1 MMWQQLQLA
10 AAVRTAAARD
20 QARQNMLA
28 AKASSKAPPA
38 TTPSSVAPSSRTS
51 KRSVEDSNL
60 EEEWR
65 KLGEWA
71 TPALPQHVVELDTED
86 HKAFRDSAHS
96 AITMCLQA
104 DLAAS
109 TIKTYESLISHE
121 VGLASKN
128 LNIDLLPM
136 ITEAQFS
143 AFFGSFLVTHKDE
156 LKWSKVRSLKAALV
170 QWHKR
175 RQQKC
180 IFDAWTP
187 TMVALWN
194 GLARHSSH
202 GTRGK
207 GPISFGAV
215 TEYLER
221 DRSSATAAA
230 VRNTAMVAVAF
241 FGLRRSAEVIAMKIK
256 DVVEDDANGIN
267 LVVRCQKNDQRGLG
281 QICFIPH
288 ILAMQANSPAMVL
301 REWMVLRSTLIAS
314 EDVDLPLFITTTGK
328 KGSPVSYDSFRKHV
342 QDAFGSSLATHSLRK
357 GGAVY
362 YARAG
367 VVEDATRQQGG
378 WRTTTVMNS
387 IYITLNRKE
396 VQQELMGVVNVTSA
410 ACTVRN
416 MFKLLGKS
424 AEEVLQQPP
433 QSVLPFLKLVT
444 EYVPNFDRD
453 FLIQSKLVASVH
465 LLIRHSDAD
474 VQSQATHLYTLAR
487 SVWMSTSESK
497 KAKVA

>member
-10 AAVRTAAARD
+10 AAVRMSAARD
-20 QARQNMLA
+20 QARQNLVA
-28 AKASSKAPPA
+28 AKAPA
-38 TTPSSVAPSSRTS
+38 ASPPSSARSSLSPPRCSS
-51 KRSVEDSNL
+51 KRSVDDANL
-60 EEEWR
+60 EEEWK

-71 TPALPQHVVELDTED
+71 TPALPQPAGELDADDNKT
-86 HKAFRDSAHS
+86 FRDATHP
-96 AITMCLQA
+96 AIAMCLQA

-121 VGLASKN
+121 IGLASKN

-143 AFFGSFLVTHKDE
+143 AFFGSLLVTHKDD

-180 IFDAWTP
+180 IFDAWAP

-194 GLARHSSH
+194 GLARHSSYS
-202 GTRGK
+202 TRGK
-207 GPISFGAV
+207 DPISFDAI
-215 TEYLER
+215 TEDLER
-221 DRSSATAAA
+221 DRSGASAAA

-241 FGLRRSAEVIAMKIK
+241 FGLRRSTEVIAMKLK

-267 LVVRCQKNDQRGLG
+267 LAVRCQKNDQRGLG

-288 ILAMQANSPAMVL
+288 ILAMKANSPAMVL
-301 REWMVLRSTLIAS
+301 REWMALRRTLVAS
-314 EDVDLPLFITTTGK
+314 EDIEGPLFITTTGK
-328 KGSPVSYDSFRKHV
+328 KGSPVSYDSFRKHI
-342 QDAFGSSLATHSLRK
+342 QEAFGASLATHSLRK

-387 IYITLNRKE
+387 IYTTLNQKE
-396 VQQELMGVVNVTSA
+396 VQQELMRVVNVTSA

-416 MFKLLGKS
+416 TFKLLGTS
-424 AEEVLQQPP
+424 ADEVLQQPAHA
-433 QSVLPFLKLVT
+433 VLPFLKLASAHI
-444 EYVPNFDRD
+444 PDFGRD
-453 FLIQSKLVASVH
+453 FLTQSKLVASVH
-465 LLIRHSDAD
+465 LLIRHPDAS
-474 VQSQATHLYTLAR
+474 VQNQATHIYTMAR
-487 SVWMSTSESK
+487 SVWMSTSASK
-497 KAKVA
+497 KAKGV